1 MHKKSDFNS
10 LFWSIYGVNNR
21 VFEVF
26 DVFKKQRDKQSDE
39 KKYDNFLKNSNIL
52 SNEIYFK
59 FLFKEIAIFDELFID
74 YLLGNNDKNKFYV
87 NQIHN
92 ITLNYKLFSEEK
104 IDENILINIFTFQI
118 SHIIEYMVFNNI
130 SVSNFEK
137 CLEKKSLMPFI
148 DLCKESTK
156 SKSLKDL
163 STKLSYKNSEMKERL
178 EKNKIYIEEI
188 HANTFQKD
196 LSKWKNNKSLPSFF
210 KVLIIINTI
219 YKGDNEQ
226 KTGQFLQLI
235 IIRSLL
241 HIQKTFSI
249 KKSAQIKFFQQLK
262 HFRAIIKENYSEN
275 TFSNIL
281 EEQSH
286 YLIDFSEVLDEQ
298 FSSKKIDIVKYLED
312 LKNKIDKFNQY
323 NEGNKLVDIQM
334 PYKDFIINEFNKCK
348 TKNDYFKLSN
358 EISLFTKNEV
368 YPEFINQAYI
378 MIQFIISIKINDKKL
393 FRKHFKLLDRSFGLL
408 LSLYKIEKKLSAYS
422 KLFEDISDLKECL
435 SLILNY
441 FNKYQL

>member
-1 MHKKSDFNS
+1 MHKKLDFNS

-39 KKYDNFLKNSNIL
+39 KKYDNFLKCSNIL

-87 NQIHN
+87 SQIHN

-104 IDENILINIFTFQI
+104 IDENILINIFSFQI
-118 SHIIEYMVFNNI
+118 SYIIEYMVFNNI

-137 CLEKKSLMPFI
+137 CLEKKSFMPFI

-178 EKNKIYIEEI
+178 EENKIYIEEI

-210 KVLIIINTI
+210 KLLIIINTI
-219 YKGDNEQ
+219 YKGNNEQ

-348 TKNDYFKLSN
+348 TKNDYFKLLN
-358 EISLFTKNEV
+358 EISLFTKNEI

-378 MIQFIISIKINDKKL
+378 MIQFIISVKINDKKL

-408 LSLYKIEKKLSAYS
+408 LSLYKIEKKLSVYS
-422 KLFEDISDLKECL
+422 KLFENTSDLKKCL
-435 SLILNY
+435 TLISNY